1 MFMIIFKLDCS
12 SFSFILHYMTLLII
26 VHLTVD
32 NKIINLSNSI
42 KDPIRRCISKT
53 KKFLTSEY
61 YRRFAGPFGIIFLSL
76 IDKN

>member
-12 SFSFILHYMTLLII
+12 SSFILYYMTLLII
-26 VHLTVD
+26 VHLKVD
-32 NKIINLSNSI
+32 NKIINLNNSI
-42 KDPIRRCISKT
+42 KNPIQRCISKT

>member
-12 SFSFILHYMTLLII
+12 SFYFIIRHMTLLII
-26 VHLTVD
+26 VHLKVD
-32 NKIINLSNSI
+32 NKIINLCNSI

-61 YRRFAGPFGIIFLSL
+61 YRRFARPFGIIFLSL
-76 IDKN
+76 IYKN

>member
-26 VHLTVD
+26 VHLKVN

-53 KKFLTSEY
+53 KNS
-61 YRRFAGPFGIIFLSL
+61 
-76 IDKN
+76 